1 VEETLIDAA
10 IAEVAEAHHGLI
22 ASHHLR
28 ELELSED
35 ARRTRRDSGRWAEM
49 YKGVYRIAGTP
60 LSWKGSLLAACWA
73 GGTRAVASHRSAAAL
88 WNLPGRRVQPAEITC
103 PRWRRARHDDVLVH
117 ESTALSGRDKTV
129 VDGIPVTTV
138 QRTIFDLCAVCS
150 PFTVDLAID
159 NALRRD
165 LTTVDELLALLRR
178 LGKRGR
184 RGTRKFRKL
193 LEDRDASYVP
203 TESEREQMLLRVLTE
218 HGLPEPERQFSIYDN
233 AGNFVARPDFVYRDL
248 KIAMEYD
255 SYQHHTGKAAIVRDN
270 RRRNRM
276 GRIGWLVLVATAQ
289 DVRYGS
295 GGQFAAYVWES
306 RRSRE
311 LASKARA

>member
-1 VEETLIDAA
+1 MDTRVDVEVAA
-10 IAEVAEAHHGLI
+10 VAEAHHGVF
-22 ASHHLR
+22 ASHHLHDLGISR
-28 ELELSED
+28 HERVWRLAAS
-35 ARRTRRDSGRWAEM
+35 RWIEM
-49 YKGVYRIAGTP
+49 HKGVYRIAGAP

-88 WNLPGRRVQPAEITC
+88 WDLPGKRTAVAEITC
-103 PRWRRARHDDVLVH
+103 PRWRRARHDAVVVH
-117 ESTALSGRDKTV
+117 ESLALSKRDQTV

-138 QRTIFDLCAVCS
+138 ERTIFDLCAVCR
-150 PFTVDLAID
+150 PFTVDLTID
-159 NALRRD
+159 NALRRN
-165 LTTVDELLALLRR
+165 LTTVDELIALLRR

-203 TESEREQMLLRVLTE
+203 TESEREQMLLRVLRE
-218 HGLPEPERQFSIYDN
+218 HGLPEPERQFSIYDE
-233 AGNFVARPDFVYRDL
+233 AGNFVARPDLAYRDL

-255 SYQHHTGKAAIVRDN
+255 SYQHHVGKAAIVRDN

-276 GRIGWLVLVATAQ
+276 GRIGWLVLVATAE

-295 GGQFAAYVWES
+295 GGQFAADVWEA
-306 RRSRE
+306 RHTRQ
-311 LASKARA
+311 LASNERA